1 MAQKMMK
8 RMPSGLEDGLEKI
21 SPTEELTVE
30 HGQLTR
36 ILLAVNNVLGPEGS
50 VSKDSLGQVNQACKL
65 IRQAVVD
72 HHMKIEEE
80 HVYPRFEG
88 TELADCAST
97 LKTQH
102 IEARKLLAHMESLSK
117 PGTTGGKAE
126 MEDLKRAFNDFK
138 DMLTAHAAYEET
150 VLFPVM
156 EGTWS
161 QKDLDK
167 LRETQEE
174 DEKKLMGDDAAEK
187 LYGMLTSLESSCG
200 ISGLRDYTKRMK

>member
-8 RMPSGLEDGLEKI
+8 RMPSGLEDGLEKM
-21 SPTEELTVE
+21 SPTEELDVE

-36 ILLAVNNVLGPEGS
+36 ILLAMDNVLRGSASVPKANLGPI
-50 VSKDSLGQVNQACKL
+50 DQACKM
-65 IRQAVVD
+65 IRQSVVD

-88 TELADCAST
+88 TDLADCAST

-102 IEARKLLAHMESLSK
+102 IEARKLLAHMESLAKS
-117 PGTTGGKAE
+117 GTLRDRAE
-126 MEDLKRAFNDFK
+126 MEELKRTFNDFK
-138 DMLTAHAAYEET
+138 DMITAHAAFEET

-161 QKDLDK
+161 QKDLDN
-167 LRETQEE
+167 LREIQEE
-174 DEKKLMGDDAAEK
+174 DEKKLMGDNAAEK
-187 LYGMLTSLESSCG
+187 MFEMLTSLESSCG
-200 ISGLRDYTKRMK
+200 VTGLRDYTRRMK

>member
-8 RMPSGLEDGLEKI
+8 RMPSGLEDGLERI

-36 ILLAVNNVLGPEGS
+36 ILLAMGTVLRAEGSITKTNLGPI
-50 VSKDSLGQVNQACKL
+50 NQACKM
-65 IRQAVVD
+65 IRQSVVD

-80 HVYPRFEG
+80 NVYPRFEN
-88 TELADCAST
+88 TELADCASV

-102 IEARKLLAHMESLSK
+102 VEARKLLAHMESLSK
-117 PGTTGGKAE
+117 AGTLKDRSE
-126 MEDLKRAFNDFK
+126 MEELKRTFNDFK
-138 DMLTAHAAYEET
+138 DMITAHAAFEET

-161 QKDLDK
+161 QKDLK
-167 LRETQEE
+167 NLREMQDE
-174 DEKKLMGDDAAEK
+174 DEKKLMGDNAAEE

-200 ISGLRDYTKRMK
+200 ITGLRDYTRRMK